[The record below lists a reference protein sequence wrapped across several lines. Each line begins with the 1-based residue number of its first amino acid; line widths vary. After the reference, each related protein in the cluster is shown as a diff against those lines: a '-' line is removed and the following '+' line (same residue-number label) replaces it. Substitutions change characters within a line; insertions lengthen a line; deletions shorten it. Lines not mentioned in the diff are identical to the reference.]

1 MHYLTA
7 LITALLVV
15 PSTAIE
21 SKLERLRGTGRG
33 ADHVD
38 DNDASPLN
46 IDEYFEE
53 DEKFWERHLQ
63 GFLSTVQPTLSPT
76 FPSPISPPP
85 IGQPISTPP
94 PIGQPISTP
103 PPVFIAT
110 PAPSPVVISTPIPTT
125 IPSPA
130 VPSLPTRSPSQVLCQ
145 GITQLERAQ
154 QLTDLAIGASGRIIP
169 GSPQDLALEWLIQT
183 DPYEVCPD
191 DPKALQRY
199 ILAVFYFST
208 DGDNWD
214 ECSAPSDPNDV
225 NTLIAANNNCGVTTT
240 PIPGGQLNPS
250 FLPTTEG
257 RFAWL
262 TPIYECEWAG
272 ITCRVETSCV
282 DRIEFGE

>member
-1 MHYLTA
+1 MHYLNA

-21 SKLERLRGTGRG
+21 SKLERLRGGGG
-33 ADHVD
+33 AGHGDP
-38 DNDASPLN
+38 PLN

-63 GFLSTVQPTLSPT
+63 GFLSTEPPTLSPT
-76 FPSPISPPP
+76 FPS
-85 IGQPISTPP
+85 

-110 PAPSPVVISTPIPTT
+110 PAPSPVVLTPIPT
-125 IPSPA
+125 IPSPTA
-130 VPSLPTRSPSQVLCQ
+130 PSLPTRSPSQLLCQ

-154 QLTDLAIGASGRIIP
+154 QLTDIAIRASGRIIP

-191 DPKALQRY
+191 DPKAPQRY

-214 ECSAPSDPNDV
+214 ECSAPTDPNDV
-225 NTLIAANNNCGVTTT
+225 DSLIAANDNCSVTTT

-257 RFAWL
+257 TFAWL

-272 ITCRVETSCV
+272 ITCRVDTSCV
-282 DRIEFGE
+282 DRIEFGK